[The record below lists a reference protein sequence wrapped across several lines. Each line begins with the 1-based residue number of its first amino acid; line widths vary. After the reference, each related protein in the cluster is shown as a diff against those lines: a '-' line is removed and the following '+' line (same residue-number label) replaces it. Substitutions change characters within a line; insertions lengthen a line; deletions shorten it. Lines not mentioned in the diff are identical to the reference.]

1 MAVFLSIFD
10 LFLRERDVR
19 RAVECLLIR
28 TRRQPGCPGK
38 GGDRVFFK
46 ECRYSKLVN

>member
-1 MAVFLSIFD
+1 MYGSFFIYIRFIF
-10 LFLRERDVR
+10 RERDVR

-38 GGDRVFFK
+38 GEIVFF
-46 ECRYSKLVN
+46 

>member
-1 MAVFLSIFD
+1 MAVFLSIFH

-38 GGDRVFFK
+38 GEIVFFK
-46 ECRYSKLVN
+46 ECRYNKLVN

>member
-1 MAVFLSIFD
+1 MAVFLSIFH

-28 TRRQPGCPGK
+28 TRRQPGCSGK
-38 GGDRVFFK
+38 GGIVLFLK
-46 ECRYSKLVN
+46 NAVTAN